1 MREVNNEP
9 MAGRSLAALVWAAGW
24 MAGLTLSVSAQA
36 EGLRAPQRASI
47 ELVGS
52 QNRLSAGLP
61 NGSAA
66 NLRATW
72 SPRGGTLLAA
82 EAMSEKKFGESGGLA
97 GLGVTQD
104 FDERWYGSLTG
115 LGGWG
120 GVNWASQRLDASL
133 ARKWG
138 ARQQLV
144 TTLGGYWARFGG
156 GRSDSGLRLSAT
168 HYTSES
174 LVFDAGIAFNRS
186 QPGAVHS
193 RMPWL
198 AGTYGREGWQY
209 LSLRVAHGSEAWQPL
224 TSGTQIVD
232 FDSTTVSLDWRRWIE
247 PSWGFVLRAEH
258 YRNPSYHRNT
268 LGAGV
273 FMGL

>member
-1 MREVNNEP
+1 MRDANQS
-9 MAGRSLAALVWAAGW
+9 R
-24 MAGLTLSVSAQA
+24 MAGLAGGGLILVGGLTLALGAQA
-36 EGLRAPQRASI
+36 EGLRTPQRASI

-52 QNRLSAGLP
+52 QSRLSSGLP

-82 EAMSEKKFGESGGLA
+82 EALSEKKFGESGGLA

-104 FDERWYGSLTG
+104 VGEDWFGSAAV

-120 GVNWASQRLDASL
+120 GVNWAAQKLDLSL
-133 ARKWG
+133 SRKWG
-138 ARQQLV
+138 ARRQFV
-144 TTLGGYWARFGG
+144 TTLGGYRARFDG

-168 HYTSES
+168 HYVNAS
-174 LVFDAGIAFNRS
+174 LVLDAGVALNRS
-186 QPGAVHS
+186 QPGAVYS
-193 RMPWL
+193 RMPWF
-198 AGTYGREGWQY
+198 AATWGSEGWQY
-209 LSLRVAHGSEAWQPL
+209 VSLRVSRGSEAWQPL
-224 TSGTQIVD
+224 VGGAQIVD
-232 FDSTTVSLDWRRWIE
+232 FKSSSVGIDWRRWID
-247 PSWGFVLRAEH
+247 PGWGVVLRAEH
-258 YRNPSYHRNT
+258 YTNPSYHRNT

>member
-1 MREVNNEP
+1 MREVNNKP

-52 QNRLSAGLP
+52 QSRLSAGLP

-144 TTLGGYWARFGG
+144 TTLGGYRARFGG

>member
-1 MREVNNEP
+1 MRDVNRN
-9 MAGRSLAALVWAAGW
+9 RSSGWALGGQSLI
-24 MAGLTLSVSAQA
+24 AGLTLGLTFAASAQA
-36 EGLRAPQRASI
+36 EGLRTPQRASI

-52 QNRLSAGLP
+52 QSRLSAGLP
-61 NGSAA
+61 NGNAA

-72 SPRGGTLLAA
+72 SPRGGMLLSA

-104 FDERWYGSLTG
+104 VGEDWFGNLTA

-120 GVNWASQRLDASL
+120 GVNWASQRLDASI

-138 ARQQLV
+138 ARRQLV
-144 TTLGGYWARFGG
+144 TTLGGYRARFGG
-156 GRSDSGLRLSAT
+156 GRSDSGLRLSVT
-168 HYTSES
+168 HYTTES
-174 LVFDAGIAFNRS
+174 LVFDGGIAFNRS
-186 QPGAVHS
+186 QPGAVRS

-224 TSGTQIVD
+224 IGGTQIVD
-232 FDSTTVSLDWRRWIE
+232 FESTTVSFDWRRWID
-247 PSWGFVLRAEH
+247 PSWGVVLRAEH